1 MIYILF
7 INKQIQS
14 GVLGNLPRH
23 KGYSN
28 IRKRTRWPNWR
39 RDRLSEE
46 AKEAE

>member
-1 MIYILF
+1 MIYIHS

-14 GVLGNLPRH
+14 GVLGNRPRH

-28 IRKRTRWPNWR
+28 IRKRTGWPNWR
-39 RDRLSEE
+39 GDRFSEE